1 MSEDLLS
8 KIIAQKQQEVAKL
21 CADNDAA
28 RLRARA
34 LEIRKDVPPFRLR
47 KALEEPAPA
56 LKIIAEFKR
65 MSPSRGVIRAGLSPA
80 ETARLYERGGA
91 CAISVLTD
99 KECFGG
105 SINDLIDVRASTR
118 LPILRK
124 DFIIDPIQIYQAAI
138 AGADAVLLIAAVL
151 DDSLLEKMRAMA
163 EDELGLDALVEVHT
177 TEELQRALNSGA
189 KLIGVNNRDLRTFE
203 VSLQTSER
211 LIASAPPDRVMIS
224 ESGLQDAVSL
234 RHLQALGFR
243 GFLVGERLMRASDPE
258 ATLRDLCAN
267 IDHRQM
273 ISS

>member
-8 KIIAQKQQEVAKL
+8 KIIAQKRQEVAKL

-65 MSPSRGVIRAGLSPA
+65 MSPSRGVIRAGISPA
-80 ETARLYERGGA
+80 ETARLYESGGA

-99 KECFGG
+99 KEYFGG

-124 DFIIDPIQIYQAAI
+124 DFIIDPIQIDEAAI
-138 AGADAVLLIAAVL
+138 AAADAVLLIAAVL
-151 DDSLLEKMRAMA
+151 DDSLLEKMRVMA
-163 EDELGLDALVEVHT
+163 EDQLGLDALVEVHT
-177 TEELQRALNSGA
+177 PEELQRALNSGA
-189 KLIGVNNRDLRTFE
+189 KLIGVNNRDLRTFQ

-258 ATLRDLCAN
+258 AALRDLCAN

>member
-1 MSEDLLS
+1 
-8 KIIAQKQQEVAKL
+8 
-21 CADNDAA
+21 
-28 RLRARA
+28 LRARA

-47 KALEEPAPA
+47 TALEEPAPA

-99 KECFGG
+99 KEYFGG

-124 DFIIDPIQIYQAAI
+124 DFIIDPIQINQAAI

-151 DDSLLEKMRAMA
+151 ADSLLEKMRAMA

-189 KLIGVNNRDLRTFE
+189 KLIGVNNRDLRTFV
-203 VSLQTSER
+203 VSLKTSER
-211 LIASAPPDRVMIS
+211 LIAGAPPDRVMIS

-258 ATLRDLCAN
+258 AALRDLCAN

>member
-8 KIIAQKQQEVAKL
+8 KIIAQKRQEVAKL

-65 MSPSRGVIRAGLSPA
+65 MSPSRGVIRAGLSPG

-91 CAISVLTD
+91 SAISVLTD
-99 KECFGG
+99 EEYFGG

-151 DDSLLEKMRAMA
+151 DDSLLEKMRAIA

-177 TEELQRALNSGA
+177 SEELQRALNSGA

-211 LIASAPPDRVMIS
+211 LIAGAPPDRVLIS

-234 RHLQALGFR
+234 RRLQALGFR
-243 GFLVGERLMRASDPE
+243 GFLIGERLMRASDPE
-258 ATLRDLCAN
+258 AALRDLRASV
-267 IDHRQM
+267 DHRQM

>member
-1 MSEDLLS
+1 MSKDLLS
-8 KIIAQKQQEVAKL
+8 EIVAQKQQEVAKL
-21 CADNDAA
+21 CADNDAVS
-28 RLRARA
+28 LRARA
-34 LEIRKDVPPFRLR
+34 LEIRRDVSSLRLGET
-47 KALEEPAPA
+47 LERPAPA
-56 LKIIAEFKR
+56 VKIIAEFKR

-80 ETARLYERGGA
+80 ATARLYERGGA

-99 KECFGG
+99 EQYFGG
-105 SINDLIDVRASTR
+105 SINDLIAVRASTQ

-151 DDSLLEKMRAMA
+151 DDSLLGKMRAMV

-177 TEELQRALNSGA
+177 SEELHRAVNSGA
-189 KLIGVNNRDLRTFE
+189 KLIGVNNRDLRTLE

-211 LIASAPPDRVMIS
+211 LIAGAPRDRVLIS
-224 ESGLQDAVSL
+224 ESGLHDVVSL

-243 GFLVGERLMRASDPE
+243 GFLIGERLMRASDPE
-258 ATLRDLCAN
+258 AALRDLCAN

>member
-47 KALEEPAPA
+47 TALEEPAPA

-99 KECFGG
+99 KEYFGG

-177 TEELQRALNSGA
+177 TEELQRALNSGT

-211 LIASAPPDRVMIS
+211 LIAGAPPDRVMIS

-258 ATLRDLCAN
+258 AALRDLCAN